1 MKYFIALLSCLFVM
15 SCSQNKNIQDLNGY
29 WEIEEVI
36 MPDGTKKAYNFNTTV
51 DFIELTSDSTGF
63 RKKLKPNFNGT
74 YETSNVVIEETFVV
88 KKEND
93 SLNLYYKTPYSSW
106 KETIL
111 LLDEEALQVIN
122 KNQIIYTYKPYQPI
136 KIE

>member
-1 MKYFIALLSCLFVM
+1 MKYITALLSCLFVM

-29 WEIEEVI
+29 WEIEEVV
-36 MPDGTKKAYNFNTTV
+36 MPDGTKKAYNFNNTI

-93 SLNLYYKTPYSSW
+93 SLHLYYKTPYSSW

-122 KNQIIYTYKPYQPI
+122 KNQIIYTYKPYHPI